1 MTGFHHIFKQDY
13 DKRIFLGDQFIFCY
27 SEKKMRE
34 LYPEKN
40 YTVVGEAKSARRLK
54 KKAEAQAAQTQKK
67 VERRIG
73 RLHINGKEVDV
84 FRHGEHAGLLH
95 KREGYVCVG
104 SDSFIAI
111 HSSRFPFLLSLL
123 AVLSMIMVTT
133 VLVAQLIGNPKP
145 PVVIH
150 PDHPLPEIDP
160 DIEVLPDD
168 DEKVNSEGGGG
179 FVSMVYTKDVTVSLS
194 TNKAKIFYQNPNKSN
209 HSVVLE
215 LYLVSSDTEYFL
227 GRTGLIPAGNAI
239 YQIDVTERDANIR
252 AGIYT
257 GLYRTFYY
265 DPITGERAA
274 LSSDITQIKVSVT
287 E

>member
-13 DKRIFLGDQFIFCY
+13 DKRIFLGGEFLFGY
-27 SEKKMRE
+27 SEKKMRS

-40 YTVVGEAKSARRLK
+40 YTVVGEAKSAKDLNRRNLKQQEK
-54 KKAEAQAAQTQKK
+54 KK
-67 VERRIG
+67 ERRIG
-73 RLHINGKEVDV
+73 QLHVNGKELDL
-84 FRHGEHAGLLH
+84 FPRGEHNSILH
-95 KREGYVCVG
+95 KREGYICVG
-104 SDSFIAI
+104 EHTFVEV
-111 HSSRFPFLLSLL
+111 HSSRIPFLVTLLTLL
-123 AVLSMIMVTT
+123 AMIAAAT
-133 VLVAQLIGNPKP
+133 VLIIGLLSNPKP
-145 PVVIH
+145 PVIN
-150 PDHPLPEIDP
+150 PDHPLPDIDP

-227 GRTGLIPAGNAI
+227 GRTGLIPAGSAI
-239 YQIDVTERDANIR
+239 YAMDVSERDANIR

>member
-13 DKRIFLGDQFIFCY
+13 DKRIFLGGEFLFGY
-27 SEKKMRE
+27 SEKKMRS

-40 YTVVGEAKSARRLK
+40 YTVVGEAKSAKELNRRNLKQQEK
-54 KKAEAQAAQTQKK
+54 KK
-67 VERRIG
+67 ERRIG
-73 RLHINGKEVDV
+73 QLHVNEKELDL
-84 FRHGEHAGLLH
+84 FPRGEHNSILH
-95 KREGYVCVG
+95 KREGYICVG
-104 SDSFIAI
+104 EHTFVEV
-111 HSSRFPFLLSLL
+111 HSSRIPFLVTLLTLL
-123 AVLSMIMVTT
+123 AMIAVAT
-133 VLVAQLIGNPKP
+133 VLIIGLLSNPKP
-145 PVVIH
+145 PVIN
-150 PDHPLPEIDP
+150 PDHPLPDIDP